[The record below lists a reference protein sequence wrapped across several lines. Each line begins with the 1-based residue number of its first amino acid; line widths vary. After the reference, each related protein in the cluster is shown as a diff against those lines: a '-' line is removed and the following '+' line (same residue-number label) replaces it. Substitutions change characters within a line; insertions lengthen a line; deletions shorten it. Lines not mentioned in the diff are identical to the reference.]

1 MIKNLKSNL
10 KNYFSSETK
19 AVFIIMLVLLSVT
32 LIICGMRKTI
42 IVSIDGKET
51 KVVTFGKTIKD
62 ALLAGNIAVASKD
75 KTIPALDSNVEDG
88 EKVYLRKAVSIIVE
102 HDGKKD
108 TIQTAEAD
116 IQTML
121 LVENKSISKIN
132 PFDKITPA
140 VTTAIEP
147 NMDIK
152 ITRVDSTIKS
162 VTENIDYATEVKAD
176 DNMER
181 GQEKVIQEGQTGEK
195 VITTRVSYEDK
206 KEVDRSVTEEVV
218 RQPVTKVLAQGT
230 LGVLQLASRGDSKT
244 YYKSTFG
251 VKATAYSANFSSTG
265 KMPGDSF
272 YGKTASGTT
281 AKRDANGFS
290 TIAVDP
296 SVIPIGTKLYV
307 EGYGFATAED
317 TGGAII
323 GKRIDVFFNDDSEAQ
338 NWGVRWVNVYILK

>member
-1 MIKNLKSNL
+1 LN
-10 KNYFSSETK
+10 
-19 AVFIIMLVLLSVT
+19 
-32 LIICGMRKTI
+32 
-42 IVSIDGKET
+42 
-51 KVVTFGKTIKD
+51 
-62 ALLAGNIAVASKD
+62 
-75 KTIPALDSNVEDG
+75 SNVEDG

-116 IQTML
+116 IQSML
-121 LVENKSISKIN
+121 LVENKSIAKVN
-132 PFDKITPA
+132 PYDKITPA
-140 VTTAIEP
+140 VTSTIES

-152 ITRVDSTIKS
+152 ITRVDSTIQS
-162 VTENIDYATEVKAD
+162 VTENIDYATQVKTD

-181 GQEKVIQEGQTGEK
+181 GQEKVIQEGQSGEK
-195 VITTRVSYEDK
+195 VITTKISYEDK

-244 YYKSTFG
+244 YYKSTIS
-251 VKATAYSANFSSTG
+251 VKATAYSANYSSTG

-272 YGKTASGTT
+272 YGITSSGTT
-281 AKRDANGFS
+281 ATRNTNGFS

-296 SVIPIGTKLYV
+296 STIPIGTKLYV